1 MNSTQAKWI
10 TVAAAIFI
18 SGLIFLFLPSEIY
31 LRNPLEFISTPTQ
44 LITNLA
50 LGGLLLGIGLISPV
64 FVPVARWQK
73 MYAMLLGGLSV
84 ALWVSSVF
92 LVADLG
98 ELDGASFDLT
108 RHSRTLA
115 HHTGWFALV
124 LLAACIGMWKR
135 PMLVVG
141 SMAVIGFGLTLIM
154 VSNFYQVS
162 QKKDGNYEPVS
173 LTDITRFSTDR
184 NLLILVMDTFQSDIL
199 HEIVRQDPEMRRK
212 LDGFQFYP
220 DTLGVAPTT
229 YLTMPAFHSGKKY
242 NQMMSLT
249 EFYDLGVREGSF
261 LAELAQNG
269 YQVDIVNPIA
279 SACPAGMNICRH
291 QENLLL
297 HEDQVTNTEAAR
309 LADLG
314 LLRAIPG
321 VLKQWAFD
329 GTSGPVTRIRSE
341 TPLTGLEHRI
351 FQGNTVQKMIAD
363 NLWVDDGPPTARL
376 IHLLNTHPPFMFN
389 AACEFIGVT
398 KVIDR
403 SHMTDQTVCAMRWFD
418 YLLESMKAAGVYDN
432 TMIVLAADTGAGSI
446 YGTDDLSSLYAGRH
460 GVEPGEFGRLI
471 GGANPVLAIK
481 YPNEHGPL
489 QESQVSAQL
498 TDIARTVCENL
509 KDCTKSQGL
518 NLRTVEIKT
527 RERTYLYYVW
537 KHDYWGLD
545 KIPGIVEYTIRGP
558 LWLKSS
564 WSREF
569 SGDLPTQISRV
580 GFSDEDSPQIFGM
593 GWGKVEINQDGIS
606 KRWSIAKRAELFL
619 PLPTGSDL
627 VLVFRVLSAPG
638 LANQV
643 MKLRVNGEVIDS
655 RRLESRVQT
664 VTMSLPAS
672 LITEPVSEF
681 MLEFSELKEPE
692 TAGNRSISV
701 SFYELNIFQAKE

>member
-1 MNSTQAKWI
+1 M
-10 TVAAAIFI
+10 FI

-31 LRNPLEFISTPTQ
+31 LRNPLEFISTPAQ
-44 LITNLA
+44 LIRNLA

-64 FVPVARWQK
+64 LVPVARWQK
-73 MYAMLLGGLSV
+73 TYAMLLGGLSA

-92 LVADLG
+92 LVTDLG

-108 RHSRTLA
+108 RHSETLA
-115 HHTGWFALV
+115 YHTGWFVMV

-162 QKKDGNYEPVS
+162 QNKKGNFESVS
-173 LTDITRFSTDR
+173 LTDIARFSSNR
-184 NLLILVMDTFQSDIL
+184 NLLILVMDAFQSDIL
-199 HEIVRQDPEMRRK
+199 HEIVTEDPEMRRK

-229 YLTMPAFHSGKKY
+229 YLTMPAFHSGKNY
-242 NQMMSLT
+242 NQKMSLP

-279 SACPAGMNICRH
+279 SACPVGVNICNH

-297 HEDQVTNTEAAR
+297 HEEQVTNTEAAR

-314 LLRAIPG
+314 FLRAIPG

-329 GTSGPVTRIRSE
+329 GTSGPVARIRSE
-341 TPLTGLEHRI
+341 IPLTGLKHRI
-351 FQGNTVQKMIAD
+351 FQGNTVQKLIAD
-363 NLWVDDGPPTARL
+363 NLWVDDGRPTARL

-389 AACEFIGVT
+389 KACEFIGVS

-403 SHMTDQTVCAMRWFD
+403 NHMTDQAVCAMRWFD
-418 YLLESMKAAGVYDN
+418 YLLQSMKAAGVYDN
-432 TMIVLAADTGAGSI
+432 TMIVLAADTGAGSVN
-446 YGTDDLSSLYAGRH
+446 GTDDLSSLYAGRH
-460 GVEPGEFGRLI
+460 GVEPGELGRLI

-481 YPNEHGPL
+481 YPNEHGLL
-489 QESQVSAQL
+489 QESQASAQL

-518 NLRTVEIKT
+518 NLRTGEIKT
-527 RERTYLYYVW
+527 RERTYLHYVW
-537 KHDYWGLD
+537 KHDYWSLE

-558 LWLKSS
+558 LWLESS

-569 SGDLPTQISRV
+569 TGNLPTQISRV
-580 GFSDEDSPQIFGM
+580 GFSDEDNPQIFGM
-593 GWGKVEINQDGIS
+593 GWGKVEINQGGIS

-638 LANQV
+638 LDNQV

-655 RRLESRVQT
+655 LSLERRLQT

-672 LITEPVSEF
+672 LITVPVSKF
-681 MLEFSELKEPE
+681 VLEFSELKEPE
-692 TAGNRSISV
+692 TADKRSISV